1 MSVLT
6 HLNNLNRHI
15 RIYNETG
22 DKKEFIEY
30 LRVIANHINNVNYKI
45 WGYKVVRDDKDVDD
59 PITQIFDRFNNIES
73 IRDKEILYDE
83 RFIKYFYEIL
93 WGLLKKI
100 GMATQNLHV
109 YVPNFMKN
117 INRITI
123 NNYMIDDCRSTHQ
136 YNCGRAMI
144 VVDKNNSRLLI
155 FNTDD
160 KGNMDINVQMD
171 YVGASCNNLKQINI
185 DDIVK
190 YYGSK
195 HKRILAEIRKL
206 SQKYA
211 ISLYKIDRG
220 IRIVATNGDNISF
233 DLPLNYPNEPPS
245 GTFNGLTIS
254 DVDILSDGSWVPST
268 LLISIVNKIKNKGL
282 ISVPTKKTLD
292 KICF

>member
-15 RIYNETG
+15 KIYNETG
-22 DKKEFIEY
+22 DKKEFFDY
-30 LRVIANHINNVNYKI
+30 LRVIANHVGNINYKI
-45 WGYKVVRDDKDVDD
+45 WGYKIVRDDQNVDD
-59 PITQIFDRFNNIES
+59 PITQVFNRFDDITP
-73 IRDKEILYDE
+73 IYDKGILYDE

-100 GMATQNLHV
+100 GMATENLHV
-109 YVPNFMKN
+109 YVPNFIKN
-117 INRITI
+117 INRITTD
-123 NNYMIDDCRSTHQ
+123 NYMIYDCRSTNQ

-160 KGNMDINVQMD
+160 KGDMDINVQID
-171 YVGASCNNLKQINI
+171 YVGASCEKLEPLNI

-211 ISLYKIDRG
+211 ISLYDMKDG